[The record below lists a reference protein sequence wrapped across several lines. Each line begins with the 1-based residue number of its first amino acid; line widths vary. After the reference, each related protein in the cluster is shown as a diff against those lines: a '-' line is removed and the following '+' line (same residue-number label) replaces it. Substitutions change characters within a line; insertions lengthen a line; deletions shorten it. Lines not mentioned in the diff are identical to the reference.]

1 MSYDPTIEALIT
13 ARLKKVN
20 DVQGTFYLPDCNQ
33 QDVVDTVN
41 YLHTKF
47 PTVIYETELSY
58 DGLADITYDLS
69 HLHSSK

>member
-41 YLHTKF
+41 YLHAKF
-47 PTVIYETELSY
+47 PTVIY
-58 DGLADITYDLS
+58 
-69 HLHSSK
+69 

>member
-1 MSYDPTIEALIT
+1 MSYDPTIEELIT

-47 PTVIYETELSY
+47 SFTCLLQSN
-58 DGLADITYDLS
+58 
-69 HLHSSK
+69 